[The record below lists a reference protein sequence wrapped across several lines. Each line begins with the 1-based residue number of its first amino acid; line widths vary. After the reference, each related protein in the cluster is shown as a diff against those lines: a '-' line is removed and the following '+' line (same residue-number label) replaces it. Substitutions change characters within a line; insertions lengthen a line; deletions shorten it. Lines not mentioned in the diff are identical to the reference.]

1 MDYYYNIRHQA
12 LNSLIRFDVLQPVAL
27 ERLSAGYPFVG
38 VKREHFVEQ
47 VQRRCGHQMNEIL
60 PNLSPVLLL
69 RLQIRETWQVYHLG
83 PVRWARSAAETRD
96 HHQLLEVFI
105 GLDNKSC

>member
-1 MDYYYNIRHQA
+1 MKHQA
-12 LNSLIRFDVLQPVAL
+12 TNSLVRLNILQPVAL
-27 ERLSAGYPFVG
+27 ERFRAGYPFVG

-47 VQRRCGHQMNEIL
+47 VQRRRWHQMDEIL

-69 RLQIRETWQVYHLG
+69 GLQVREAGQMYHLG
-83 PVRWARSAAETRD
+83 PVCGARSAAETRD